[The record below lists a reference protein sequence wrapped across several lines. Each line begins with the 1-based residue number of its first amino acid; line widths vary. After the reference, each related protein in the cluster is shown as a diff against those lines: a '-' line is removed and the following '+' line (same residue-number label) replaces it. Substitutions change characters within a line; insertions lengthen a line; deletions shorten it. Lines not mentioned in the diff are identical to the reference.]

1 MKTQVFVS
9 GEESST
15 GSDVKQIVV
24 DDSLLFFPT
33 QSFFVPPPRLR
44 AERIP
49 L

>member
-15 GSDVKQIVV
+15 GSVKQILV
-24 DDSLLFFPT
+24 DDSLLFPPT
-33 QSFFVPPPRLR
+33 QSFFLPPPRLG